1 MELESQ
7 PEPVTLGDVKELLEK
22 ELSIRE
28 NRLRCIDCGHFQPV
42 PDIEPE
48 PASKNSEEDE
58 EEDEGPKGPTCDS
71 CGSERMTLIEQIQYE
86 HKLALDNVRVLAQST
101 PEISKAIIE
110 KVSDLEHVDEYYA
123 AKIADILPMH
133 PDDVRSIFARER
145 FSLGREEIDSII
157 NAVRETTGA

>member
-86 HKLALDNVRVLAQST
+86 HKLALDHVHVLAQST

>member
-28 NRLRCIDCGHFQPV
+28 NRLRCVDCGHFQPV

-86 HKLALDNVRVLAQST
+86 HKLALDHVRVLAQST

>member
-7 PEPVTLGDVKELLEK
+7 PEPVPLGDVKELLEK

-42 PDIEPE
+42 PDVEPE
-48 PASKNSEEDE
+48 PEVTEDSDE
-58 EEDEGPKGPTCDS
+58 ESEGPVGPTCDS
-71 CGSERMTLIEQIQYE
+71 CGSQRMNLIEQIQYE
-86 HKLALDNVRVLAQST
+86 HKLALDHVRLLAQSS
-101 PEISKAIIE
+101 PKDSKAIIE
-110 KVSDLEHVDEYYA
+110 KVIDLEHVDGYYA

-145 FSLGREEIDSII
+145 FSLGRDEIDSII
-157 NAVRETTGA
+157 NAVKETTGA

>member
-48 PASKNSEEDE
+48 VSKTSEEDD

-86 HKLALDNVRVLAQST
+86 HKLALDHVRVLAQST

>member
-28 NRLRCIDCGHFQPV
+28 NRLRCVDCGHFQPV

-48 PASKNSEEDE
+48 PAKNSEEDE

-86 HKLALDNVRVLAQST
+86 HKLALDHVRVLAQST